1 MSTDVW
7 FCCFFFFFK
16 QKTAYEIVSGD
27 WSSDVCSSDLT
38 ASAEDASDTAAR
50 AVSGEDGQ
58 LAEQREL
65 RGGSGESVPH
75 GEQHLDPGR
84 AAADHGD
91 APHLAPPRPLAQ
103 PFPAREKRLD
113 RADTE
118 RVFCGGDR
126 IAGARPGVE
135 GQDIVA
141 KTLAPGR
148 GHLAPRGIDAG
159 RGVQEKARACARGE
173 RSEIDAAILGPVVPR
188 DDAGNHARVE
198 SVAARTQ
205 QGKVNALGRRIA
217 EAFQYSEMAVPS
229 ADEKKMFHRVLDGC
243 WVILTGVIHF

>member
-1 MSTDVW
+1 MSASEREGGRKRSGASPASARRRLRARTGP
-7 FCCFFFFFK
+7 CLTA
-16 QKTAYEIVSGD
+16 KTPDFGLGSSITVATSPAANISGRDRDCSVSLTARKPRASGGEPALRD
-27 WSSDVCSSDLT
+27 PRRGVRSGCPYRGLSLEAPAAIELDPVFAGGNDLSAEVHRDA

-118 RVFCGGDR
+118 RVFCGGGR

-135 GQDIVA
+135 GQDVVA
-141 KTLAPGR
+141 KTLAPGG

-159 RGVQEKARACARGE
+159 RGVQ
-173 RSEIDAAILGPVVPR
+173 
-188 DDAGNHARVE
+188 
-198 SVAARTQ
+198 
-205 QGKVNALGRRIA
+205 
-217 EAFQYSEMAVPS
+217 
-229 ADEKKMFHRVLDGC
+229 
-243 WVILTGVIHF
+243 

>member
-1 MSTDVW
+1 MRASEREGG
-7 FCCFFFFFK
+7 
-16 QKTAYEIVSGD
+16 QKRSGA
-27 WSSDVCSSDLT
+27 SPASARRRLRARTGPCLT
-38 ASAEDASDTAAR
+38 AKTPDFGLGSSITVATSPAANI
-50 AVSGEDGQ
+50 S
-58 LAEQREL
+58 
-65 RGGSGESVPH
+65 
-75 GEQHLDPGR
+75 GR

-118 RVFCGGDR
+118 RVFCGGGR

-135 GQDIVA
+135 GQDVVA

-188 DDAGNHARVE
+188 DDAGNHARAE
-198 SVAARTQ
+198 SVAARSQ
-205 QGKVNALGRRIA
+205 QGKVNSHGRRIA